1 MFRLKGYHSY
11 WSKPRLA
18 QGHRLSVSDYELLTM
33 GLSVAQFRKLGYKMT
48 LVTDSIGAQF
58 YEQLGVTCLY
68 DEVLT
73 DLDKVAGVDPNIFW
87 AAGKLYAY
95 ELMPTPS
102 ISIDLDAVVWGIP
115 DGLDEH
121 VYDVGVLHEDFSDW
135 DCYHSSKELYGDL
148 GFKSGSWDWDV
159 IPYNVGVLWFNNDML
174 VSMYVSLSQAFME
187 NYTRFYTR
195 EMMTKRSRGLVKKGR
210 RARVFEQIFAEQ
222 QLLSMVADR
231 AGARVYKFTEID
243 KSIDYIKPNKYVS
256 HLWSMKS
263 VYRSVPEIKDVVVA
277 GLLNKLGKEY
287 KDTENLVGC
296 VERAYSKNGRIID
309 GDAMEGQFRF
319 KDMVTSTGHSGSDS
333 GIVRVLDVSDVRG
346 EIKAIEPCF
355 GFERNVR
362 EGSKIVMGETLLLG
376 EGSSCKISNGR
387 TTLSVTPKGRRCDEK
402 GYAVLRVVR
411 GETVP

>member
-1 MFRLKGYHSY
+1 MFRLNGYHSY

-135 DCYHSSKELYGDL
+135 DCYHSSRELYGDL
-148 GFKSGSWDWDV
+148 GFKSNSWNWNV
-159 IPYNVGVLWFNNDML
+159 IPYNVGVLWFNNDIL
-174 VSMYVSLSQAFME
+174 LSMYVSLSQMFME
-187 NYTRFYTR
+187 NFTRFYTR
-195 EMMTKRSRGLVKKGR
+195 EMMTRYSRGLVKKGR

-231 AGARVYKFTEID
+231 VGARVYKFTEID
-243 KSIDYIKPNKYVS
+243 KSIDYIKSNKYVS

-263 VYRSVPEIKDVVVA
+263 VYRSVPEIKDVVLA
-277 GLLNKLGKEY
+277 GLLNKLGSEY
-287 KDTENLVGC
+287 EGTEKLVSC
-296 VERAYSKNGRIID
+296 VARAYNKNGRIVD
-309 GDAMEGQFRF
+309 GDALEGRF
-319 KDMVTSTGHSGSDS
+319 KFKDTITSIGHSGSDS
-333 GIVRVLDVSDVRG
+333 GVVRVLDASNVKG
-346 EIKAIEPCF
+346 EIRAIEPCF
-355 GFERNVR
+355 GFERVIR
-362 EGSKIVMGETLLLG
+362 EGSKIVLGETLLLG
-376 EGSSCKISNGR
+376 EGSSCNISNGK
-387 TTLSVTPKGRRCDEK
+387 TTLPVTTKGRLCDRK

-411 GETVP
+411 GEVIL